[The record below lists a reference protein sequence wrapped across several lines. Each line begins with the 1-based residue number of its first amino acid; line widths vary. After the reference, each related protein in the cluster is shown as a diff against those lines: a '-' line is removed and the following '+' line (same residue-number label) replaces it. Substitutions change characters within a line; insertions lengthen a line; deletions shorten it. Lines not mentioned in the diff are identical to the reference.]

1 MHFKFKKNL
10 ATLDCATMNT
20 DDRNDNAGNISPIEA
35 SIDISVAQLRPILES
50 ARDEQEIM
58 THMISMIDF
67 VLSERMGLTA
77 TRTFISGFLDIVKE
91 MSESL
96 AVPLVTHVLESLEGR
111 VISLEDQAKFCCSLS
126 FHFHLQVVA
135 IKLFL
140 ADTAAKKQEW
150 RKAAD
155 YLASIPWENRSED
168 IEGAF
173 AYLRIAAYYIEA
185 ADFQEAETY
194 VHRSSQIFKCE
205 NCDIEARKKMLCAR
219 ILQGRQKFNDAA
231 KRFYEV
237 SLCILLPVEERTQM
251 IRSAVLCAILSPVN
265 QLRSRL
271 LSALYKDSRTKQ
283 FPLFPILE
291 KMFFENILPLDLA
304 AEVEKELP
312 VHQLQPTKDGF
323 TVAQSA
329 FIEHGLMSASKFYK
343 NITLKD
349 MGNLL
354 HVSEETAEKF
364 AARMIFQN
372 RLDAQIDGIKK
383 ILMFK
388 TRSGL
393 EFLNEHIRYACE
405 SLNSIND
412 DIAAA
417 YPEWYEKI
425 FESYKE

>member
-1 MHFKFKKNL
+1 
-10 ATLDCATMNT
+10 MNA
-20 DDRNDNAGNISPIEA
+20 DERNNNADVVSPIES
-35 SIDISVAQLRPILES
+35 SIDISVAQLRPILEN
-50 ARDEQEIM
+50 ARNDQEIM

-77 TRTFISGFLDIVKE
+77 TRTFISGFLEIVKE

-111 VISLEDQAKFCCSLS
+111 AISLEDQAI
-126 FHFHLQVVA
+126 A

-140 ADTAAKKQEW
+140 AKTAANKQEW

-291 KMFFENILPLDLA
+291 KMFLENILPLDLA

-425 FESYKE
+425 LESYKE

>member
-1 MHFKFKKNL
+1 LMHFKFKKNL
-10 ATLDCATMNT
+10 AAFDCATMNT
-20 DDRNDNAGNISPIEA
+20 DERNDNAGDISPIEA

-111 VISLEDQAKFCCSLS
+111 V
-126 FHFHLQVVA
+126 VA

-140 ADTAAKKQEW
+140 ADTAANKQEW

-304 AEVEKELP
+304 EEVEKELP

-343 NITLKD
+343 NITLRD

>member
-111 VISLEDQAKFCCSLS
+111 
-126 FHFHLQVVA
+126 VVA

>member
-1 MHFKFKKNL
+1 
-10 ATLDCATMNT
+10 MNA
-20 DDRNDNAGNISPIEA
+20 DERNNNADVISPIES
-35 SIDISVAQLRPILES
+35 SIDISVAQLRPILEN
-50 ARDEQEIM
+50 ARNDQEIM

-77 TRTFISGFLDIVKE
+77 TRTFISGFLEIVKE

-96 AVPLVTHVLESLEGR
+96 AVPLVTHV
-111 VISLEDQAKFCCSLS
+111 
-126 FHFHLQVVA
+126 VA

-140 ADTAAKKQEW
+140 AKTAANKQEW

-291 KMFFENILPLDLA
+291 KMFLENILPLDLA

-354 HVSEETAEKF
+354 HVSEDTAEKF

-425 FESYKE
+425 LESYKE

>member
-1 MHFKFKKNL
+1 
-10 ATLDCATMNT
+10 LDCATMNT

-111 VISLEDQAKFCCSLS
+111 
-126 FHFHLQVVA
+126 VVA

>member
-1 MHFKFKKNL
+1 MHFKFEKNL
-10 ATLDCATMNT
+10 AACSCATMNA
-20 DDRNDNAGNISPIEA
+20 DERNNNADVISPIES
-35 SIDISVAQLRPILES
+35 SIDISVAQLRPILEN
-50 ARDEQEIM
+50 ARNDQEIM

-77 TRTFISGFLDIVKE
+77 TRTFISGFLEIVKE

-96 AVPLVTHVLESLEGR
+96 AVPLVTHV
-111 VISLEDQAKFCCSLS
+111 
-126 FHFHLQVVA
+126 VA

-140 ADTAAKKQEW
+140 AKTAANKQEW

-291 KMFFENILPLDLA
+291 KMFLENILPLDLA

-354 HVSEETAEKF
+354 HVSEDTAEKF

-425 FESYKE
+425 LESYKE

>member
-1 MHFKFKKNL
+1 MHFKFENNL
-10 ATLDCATMNT
+10 AACSCATMNA
-20 DDRNDNAGNISPIEA
+20 DERNNNADVISPIES
-35 SIDISVAQLRPILES
+35 SIDISVAQLRPILEN
-50 ARDEQEIM
+50 ARNDQEIM

-77 TRTFISGFLDIVKE
+77 TRTFISGFLEIVKE

-111 VISLEDQAKFCCSLS
+111 AISLEDQAI
-126 FHFHLQVVA
+126 A

-140 ADTAAKKQEW
+140 AKTAANKQEW

-237 SLCILLPVEERTQM
+237 SLCILLPMEERTQM

-291 KMFFENILPLDLA
+291 KMFLENILPLDLA

-354 HVSEETAEKF
+354 HAEKF

-425 FESYKE
+425 LESYKE

>member
-1 MHFKFKKNL
+1 MHFKFEKNL
-10 ATLDCATMNT
+10 AACSCATMNA
-20 DDRNDNAGNISPIEA
+20 DERNNNADVISPIES
-35 SIDISVAQLRPILES
+35 SIDISVAQLRPILEN
-50 ARDEQEIM
+50 ARNDQEIM

-77 TRTFISGFLDIVKE
+77 TRTFISGFLEIVKE

-111 VISLEDQAKFCCSLS
+111 AISLEDQAI
-126 FHFHLQVVA
+126 A

-140 ADTAAKKQEW
+140 AKTAANKQEW

-291 KMFFENILPLDLA
+291 KMFLENILPLDLA

-354 HVSEETAEKF
+354 HVSEDTAEKF

-425 FESYKE
+425 LESYKE

>member
-1 MHFKFKKNL
+1 
-10 ATLDCATMNT
+10 MNA
-20 DDRNDNAGNISPIEA
+20 DERNNNADVVSPIES
-35 SIDISVAQLRPILES
+35 SIDISVAQLRPILEN
-50 ARDEQEIM
+50 ARNDQEIM

-77 TRTFISGFLDIVKE
+77 TRTFISGFLEIVKE

-111 VISLEDQAKFCCSLS
+111 AISLEDQAI
-126 FHFHLQVVA
+126 A

-140 ADTAAKKQEW
+140 AKTAANKQEW

-291 KMFFENILPLDLA
+291 KMFLENILPLDLA

-354 HVSEETAEKF
+354 HVSEDTAEKF

-425 FESYKE
+425 LESYKE

>member
-1 MHFKFKKNL
+1 LFHFFTFMHFKFEKNL
-10 ATLDCATMNT
+10 AACSCATMNA
-20 DDRNDNAGNISPIEA
+20 DERNNNADVVSPIES
-35 SIDISVAQLRPILES
+35 SIDISVAQLRPILEN
-50 ARDEQEIM
+50 ARNDQEIM

-77 TRTFISGFLDIVKE
+77 TRTFISGFLEIVKE

-111 VISLEDQAKFCCSLS
+111 AISLEDQAI
-126 FHFHLQVVA
+126 A

-140 ADTAAKKQEW
+140 AKTAANKQEW

-291 KMFFENILPLDLA
+291 KMFLENILPLDLA

-425 FESYKE
+425 LESYKE

>member
-1 MHFKFKKNL
+1 
-10 ATLDCATMNT
+10 MNA
-20 DDRNDNAGNISPIEA
+20 DERNNNADVVSPIES
-35 SIDISVAQLRPILES
+35 SIDISVAQLRPILEN
-50 ARDEQEIM
+50 ARNDQEIM

-77 TRTFISGFLDIVKE
+77 TRTFISGFLEIVKE

-111 VISLEDQAKFCCSLS
+111 AISLEDQAI
-126 FHFHLQVVA
+126 A

-140 ADTAAKKQEW
+140 AKTAANKQEW

-291 KMFFENILPLDLA
+291 KMFLENILPLDLA

-354 HVSEETAEKF
+354 HVSEDTVLL
-364 AARMIFQN
+364 IFLFQKQ
-372 RLDAQIDGIKK
+372 RPLA
-383 ILMFK
+383 
-388 TRSGL
+388 RSGL

-425 FESYKE
+425 LESYKE

>member
-1 MHFKFKKNL
+1 LFHFFTFMHFKFEKNL
-10 ATLDCATMNT
+10 AACSCATMNA
-20 DDRNDNAGNISPIEA
+20 DERNNNADVVSPIES
-35 SIDISVAQLRPILES
+35 SIDISVAQLRPILEN
-50 ARDEQEIM
+50 ARNDQEIM

-77 TRTFISGFLDIVKE
+77 TRTFISGFLEIVKE

-96 AVPLVTHVLESLEGR
+96 AVPLVTHV
-111 VISLEDQAKFCCSLS
+111 
-126 FHFHLQVVA
+126 VA

-140 ADTAAKKQEW
+140 AKTAANKQEW

-291 KMFFENILPLDLA
+291 KMFLENILPLDLA

-425 FESYKE
+425 LESYKE

>member
-1 MHFKFKKNL
+1 
-10 ATLDCATMNT
+10 MNA
-20 DDRNDNAGNISPIEA
+20 DERNNNADVISPIES
-35 SIDISVAQLRPILES
+35 SIDISVAQLRPILEN
-50 ARDEQEIM
+50 ARNDQEIM

-77 TRTFISGFLDIVKE
+77 TRTFISGFLEIVKE

-111 VISLEDQAKFCCSLS
+111 AISLEDQAI
-126 FHFHLQVVA
+126 A

-140 ADTAAKKQEW
+140 AKTAANKQEW

-291 KMFFENILPLDLA
+291 KMFLENILPLDLA

-354 HVSEETAEKF
+354 HVSEDTAEKF

-425 FESYKE
+425 LESYKE

>member
-1 MHFKFKKNL
+1 
-10 ATLDCATMNT
+10 MNA
-20 DDRNDNAGNISPIEA
+20 DERNNNADVVSPIES
-35 SIDISVAQLRPILES
+35 SIDISVAQLRPILEN
-50 ARDEQEIM
+50 ARNDQEIM

-77 TRTFISGFLDIVKE
+77 TRTFISGFLEIVKE

-96 AVPLVTHVLESLEGR
+96 RFRLLRMFWKVWKEEQFR
-111 VISLEDQAKFCCSLS
+111 WKIK
-126 FHFHLQVVA
+126 QVVA

-140 ADTAAKKQEW
+140 AKTAANKQEW

-237 SLCILLPVEERTQM
+237 SLCILLPVEDRTQM

-291 KMFFENILPLDLA
+291 KMFLENILPLDLA

-372 RLDAQIDGIKK
+372 RLDAQIDA
-383 ILMFK
+383 
-388 TRSGL
+388 RSGL

-425 FESYKE
+425 LESYKE

>member
-1 MHFKFKKNL
+1 MHFKFEKNL
-10 ATLDCATMNT
+10 PACSSATMNA
-20 DDRNDNAGNISPIEA
+20 DERNNNADVISPIE
-35 SIDISVAQLRPILES
+35 STIDISVAQLRPILEN
-50 ARDEQEIM
+50 ARNDQEIM

-77 TRTFISGFLDIVKE
+77 TRTFISGFLEIVKE

-111 VISLEDQAKFCCSLS
+111 AISLEDQAI
-126 FHFHLQVVA
+126 A

-140 ADTAAKKQEW
+140 AKTAANKQEW

-291 KMFFENILPLDLA
+291 KMFLENILPLDLA

-425 FESYKE
+425 LESYKE

>member
-1 MHFKFKKNL
+1 
-10 ATLDCATMNT
+10 LDCATMNT

-111 VISLEDQAKFCCSLS
+111 VISLEDQAN
-126 FHFHLQVVA
+126 
-135 IKLFL
+135 
-140 ADTAAKKQEW
+140 TAAKKQEW

>member
-1 MHFKFKKNL
+1 MHFKFEKNL
-10 ATLDCATMNT
+10 PACSFATMNA
-20 DDRNDNAGNISPIEA
+20 DERNNNADVVSPIES
-35 SIDISVAQLRPILES
+35 SIDISVAQLRPILQN
-50 ARDEQEIM
+50 ARSDQEIM

-77 TRTFISGFLDIVKE
+77 TRTFISGFLEIVKE

-96 AVPLVTHVLESLEGR
+96 AVPLVTHV
-111 VISLEDQAKFCCSLS
+111 
-126 FHFHLQVVA
+126 VA

-140 ADTAAKKQEW
+140 AKTAANKQEW

-291 KMFFENILPLDLA
+291 KMFLENILPLDLA

-425 FESYKE
+425 LESYKE

>member
-1 MHFKFKKNL
+1 MHFKFENNL
-10 ATLDCATMNT
+10 AACSCATMNA
-20 DDRNDNAGNISPIEA
+20 DERNNNADVISPIES
-35 SIDISVAQLRPILES
+35 SIDISVAQLRPILEN
-50 ARDEQEIM
+50 ARNDQEIM

-77 TRTFISGFLDIVKE
+77 TRTFISGFLEIVKE

-96 AVPLVTHVLESLEGR
+96 AVPLVTHV
-111 VISLEDQAKFCCSLS
+111 
-126 FHFHLQVVA
+126 VA

-140 ADTAAKKQEW
+140 AKTAANKQEW

-237 SLCILLPVEERTQM
+237 SLCILLPMEERTQM

-291 KMFFENILPLDLA
+291 KMFLENILPLDLA

-425 FESYKE
+425 LESYKE

>member
-1 MHFKFKKNL
+1 
-10 ATLDCATMNT
+10 MNA
-20 DDRNDNAGNISPIEA
+20 DERNNNADVVSPIES
-35 SIDISVAQLRPILES
+35 SIDISVAQLRPILEN
-50 ARDEQEIM
+50 ARNDQEIM

-77 TRTFISGFLDIVKE
+77 TRTFISGFLEIVKE

-111 VISLEDQAKFCCSLS
+111 AISLEDQAI
-126 FHFHLQVVA
+126 A

-140 ADTAAKKQEW
+140 AKTAANKQEW

-237 SLCILLPVEERTQM
+237 SLCILLPVEDRTQM

-291 KMFFENILPLDLA
+291 KMFLENILPLDLA

-425 FESYKE
+425 LESYKE